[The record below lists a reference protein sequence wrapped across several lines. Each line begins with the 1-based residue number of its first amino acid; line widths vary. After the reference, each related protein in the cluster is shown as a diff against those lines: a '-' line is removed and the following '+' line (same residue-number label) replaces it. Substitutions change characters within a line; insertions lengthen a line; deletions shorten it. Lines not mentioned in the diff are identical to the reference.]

1 MNYQPFNEEIIRLVG
16 GKENIQAVVHCMTRL
31 RFTLKD
37 RSKSNTE
44 ELKALDGVI
53 DVVSNNVAYQV
64 IIGTHVSEVHAEL
77 ISMLGVTPNSNGKEM
92 NVKETKNPLKAA
104 MDLLSETMTPVI
116 EPIIAS
122 GLLAGFLSLFS
133 ITGLISVDSPTYQL
147 LDSIRSAV
155 FFFLPIFI
163 AMSCAKRLKASPY
176 LAVALAATL
185 VSSSINDVAGL
196 SIFGIQLPQMV
207 YANSFIPII
216 LAVWFM
222 GQLTVLL
229 KKYVPKFLQYFLNP
243 LLIMVICLPV
253 TLLIFGPIGI
263 WVGDGI
269 GWFFEVLHNTFG
281 SWIVV
286 MLYAAF
292 QPFLIML
299 GAGNFMMPLAL
310 NFVNKMGYDPIF
322 LAAATISDLAVSG
335 AMLGYFLRAK
345 DSKQKQLFGTVS
357 FSALMGVTEPA
368 IYSAFIKYRRPFIA
382 VMIGG
387 GLGGLFAGLMNVKTY
402 SIVWGLM
409 GLPSYADNQDFSN
422 LIFMTISVVIGF
434 ITAAVA
440 AYILGIP
447 QEEKEVSVTEAVE
460 ETGLEKHAEFK
471 KVPLVTAVE
480 GKIVSL
486 ADINDQAFSTGALGK
501 GLGIIPTSKQV
512 IAPVTG
518 EVSAV
523 FPTKHAIGIQTEQ
536 GVEVLIHI
544 GIDTV
549 ELDGKHFETVVK
561 QGDQVKQ
568 GQLLSTV
575 DFAGIEKDGYDPTVI
590 VVVTNTL
597 DYLDVIPATQESVVA
612 DDECLTVIL

>member
-1 MNYQPFNEEIIRLVG
+1 MKYQTFNEKIIRLVG
-16 GKENIQAVVHCMTRL
+16 GKDNVQAVVHCMTRL

-37 RSKSNTE
+37 RSKAQTE
-44 ELKALDGVI
+44 ELKDLDGVI

-64 IIGTHVSEVHAEL
+64 IIGTHVNEVHGEL
-77 ISMLGVTPNSNGKEM
+77 ISMLGLTSVTEENQEKA
-92 NVKETKNPLKAA
+92 KKNPLKAV

-133 ITGLISVDSPTYQL
+133 ITGLISADSPTYQL

-176 LAVALAATL
+176 LAVALAAVL

-196 SIFGIQLPQMV
+196 SIFGIKLPQMM

-222 GQLTVLL
+222 GQLTVFLN
-229 KKYVPKFLQYFLNP
+229 KYVPKFLQYFLNP

-253 TLLIFGPIGI
+253 TLLVFGPIGI
-263 WVGDGI
+263 WIGDGI

-286 MLYAAF
+286 MLYAAL

-322 LAAATISDLAVSG
+322 LAAATISDIAVSG

-345 DSKQKQLFGTVS
+345 DAKQKQLFGTVS

-368 IYSAFIKYRRPFIA
+368 IYGAFIKFRRPFIA

-409 GLPSYADNQDFSN
+409 GLPSYADNQDISN
-422 LIFMTISVVIGF
+422 LVFMIISVVIGF
-434 ITAAVA
+434 VGAAIA
-440 AYILGIP
+440 AFVLGIP
-447 QEEKEVSVTEAVE
+447 QEEQAITKNELEAEAKNQAVD
-460 ETGLEKHAEFK
+460 LR
-471 KVPLVTAVE
+471 KVPLGSVVE
-480 GKIVSL
+480 GKIVPL
-486 ADINDQAFSTGALGK
+486 AQIKDQAFSTGALGK
-501 GLGIIPTSKQV
+501 GIGIIPTSDQV
-512 IAPVTG
+512 VAPISG

-523 FPTKHAIGIQTEQ
+523 FPTKHAIGLKTEQ
-536 GVEVLIHI
+536 GVEVLIHM

-549 ELDGKHFETVVK
+549 ELDGQYFDTIVK
-561 QGDQVKQ
+561 QGDKVTK

-575 DFAGIEKDGYDPTVI
+575 DFDGIKKAGYDPTVI
-590 VVVTNTL
+590 VVITNTM
-597 DYLDVIPATQESVVA
+597 DYLDVIPAAQEDIFSE
-612 DDECLTVIL
+612 DECLTVIL

>member
-1 MNYQPFNEEIIRLVG
+1 MNYQSFNEEIIRLVG
-16 GKENIQAVVHCMTRL
+16 GKDNIQAVVHCMTRL

-37 RSKSNTE
+37 RSKANTE

-64 IIGTHVSEVHAEL
+64 IIGTHVSEVHTEL
-77 ISMLGVTPNSNGKEM
+77 ISMLGLAPSSNEETE
-92 NVKETKNPLKAA
+92 VKEKKNPLKAA

-133 ITGLISVDSPTYQL
+133 ITGLISADSPTYQL

-263 WVGDGI
+263 WIGDGI

-368 IYSAFIKYRRPFIA
+368 IYGAFIKYRRPFIA

-422 LIFMTISVVIGF
+422 LVFMIISVVIGF
-434 ITAAVA
+434 VAAA
-440 AYILGIP
+440 ISAYILGIP
-447 QEEKEVSVTEAVE
+447 QEEKESVLKE
-460 ETGLEKHAEFK
+460 EPKETVGEKNIELK
-471 KVPLVTAVE
+471 KVPLASVVE
-480 GKIVSL
+480 GKVVSL
-486 ADINDQAFSTGALGK
+486 AEINDQAFSTGALGK
-501 GLGIIPTSKQV
+501 GLGIIPTENNIV
-512 IAPVTG
+512 APVSG
-518 EVSAV
+518 EISAV
-523 FPTKHAIGIQTEQ
+523 FPTKHAIGIKTEQ
-536 GVEVLIHI
+536 GIEVLIHI

-549 ELDGKHFETVVK
+549 ELDGKHFDTIVE
-561 QGDQVKQ
+561 QGDTVKQ

-575 DFAGIEKDGYDPTVI
+575 DFAGIQKAGYDPTVI
-590 VVVTNTL
+590 VVVTNTM
-597 DYLDVIPATQESVVA
+597 DYLDVIPAAKEALVA
-612 DDECLTVIL
+612 QDECLTVIL

>member
-1 MNYQPFNEEIIRLVG
+1 MKYQSFNEEIIRLVG

-37 RSKSNTE
+37 REKANTE

-64 IIGTHVSEVHAEL
+64 IIGTHVNEVHAEL
-77 ISMLGVTPNSNGKEM
+77 ISMLGLTPNVGEENE
-92 NVKETKNPLKAA
+92 VKEKKNPFKAA

-133 ITGLISVDSPTYQL
+133 ITGLISADSPTYQL

-263 WVGDGI
+263 WIGDGI

-368 IYSAFIKYRRPFIA
+368 IYGAFIKFRRPFIA

-422 LIFMTISVVIGF
+422 LVFMIISVVIGF
-434 ITAAVA
+434 VTAAVA

-447 QEEKEVSVTEAVE
+447 QEEKSVQAKEAPKEEV
-460 ETGLEKHAEFK
+460 LEKTIEFK
-471 KVPLVTAVE
+471 KVPLSSAVE
-480 GKIVSL
+480 GKVVPL
-486 ADINDQAFSTGALGK
+486 AEINDQAFSTGALGK
-501 GLGIIPTSKQV
+501 GLGIIPTDNKV
-512 IAPVTG
+512 LAPVSG

-523 FPTKHAIGIQTEQ
+523 FPTKHAIGIKTEE

-549 ELDGKHFETVVK
+549 ELDGKHFDTIVE
-561 QGDQVKQ
+561 QGAIIEK

-575 DFAGIEKDGYDPTVI
+575 DFAGIQKDGYDPTVI
-590 VVVTNTL
+590 VVVTNTM
-597 DYLDVIPATQESVVA
+597 DYLDVIPVAQENLFTT
-612 DDECLTVIL
+612 DECLTVIL

>member
-1 MNYQPFNEEIIRLVG
+1 MKYQSFNEEIIRLVG

-37 RSKSNTE
+37 RTKANTE

-77 ISMLGVTPNSNGKEM
+77 ISMLGLTPSSDEESKIKE
-92 NVKETKNPLKAA
+92 KKNPLKAA

-176 LAVALAATL
+176 LAVALAVTL
-185 VSSSINDVAGL
+185 VSSSINDVSGL
-196 SIFGIQLPQMV
+196 SIFGIQLPQIV

-263 WVGDGI
+263 WIGDGI

-368 IYSAFIKYRRPFIA
+368 IYGAFIKFRRPFIA

-387 GLGGLFAGLMNVKTY
+387 GLGGLFAGLTNVKTY

-422 LIFMTISVVIGF
+422 LVFMIISVVIGF
-434 ITAAVA
+434 VTATIS
-440 AYILGIP
+440 AYLLGIP
-447 QEEKEVSVTEAVE
+447 QDEKETQTKDLSK
-460 ETGLEKHAEFK
+460 ETVPEKNSQLK
-471 KVPLVTAVE
+471 KVPLNSVVE
-480 GKIVSL
+480 GNVVPL
-486 ADINDQAFSTGALGK
+486 AEINDQAFSTGALGK
-501 GLGIIPTSKQV
+501 GIGIVPTDAQIV
-512 IAPVTG
+512 APVSG

-523 FPTKHAIGIQTEQ
+523 FPTKHAIGIKTEQ
-536 GVEVLIHI
+536 GIEVLIHI

-549 ELDGKHFETVVK
+549 ELDGRHFDTIVE
-561 QGDQVKQ
+561 QGAMIER

-575 DFAGIEKDGYDPTVI
+575 DFAEIQKEGYDPTVI
-590 VVVTNTL
+590 IVVTNTT
-597 DYLDVIPATQESVVA
+597 DYLDVIPAAKESVFT

>member
-1 MNYQPFNEEIIRLVG
+1 MKYQTFNEDIIRLVG

-31 RFTLKD
+31 RFTLND
-37 RSKSNTE
+37 RSKADTE
-44 ELKALDGVI
+44 GLKALDGVI

-77 ISMLGVTPNSNGKEM
+77 ISMLGIAPSSDEETE
-92 NVKETKNPLKAA
+92 VKEKKNPLKAA

-133 ITGLISVDSPTYQL
+133 ITGLISADSPTYQL

-155 FFFLPIFI
+155 FFFLPILI

-253 TLLIFGPIGI
+253 TLLVFGPIGI
-263 WVGDGI
+263 WIGDGI

-368 IYSAFIKYRRPFIA
+368 IYGAFIKYRRPFIA

-387 GLGGLFAGLMNVKTY
+387 GMGGLFAGLMNVKTY

-422 LIFMTISVVIGF
+422 LIFMIISVVVGF
-434 ITAAVA
+434 VAAGVA

-447 QEEKEVSVTEAVE
+447 QEEKEVQSKEPLKETEQVSN
-460 ETGLEKHAEFK
+460 TTLK
-471 KVPLVTAVE
+471 KVPLASVVE
-480 GKIVSL
+480 GKLVPL
-486 ADINDQAFSTGALGK
+486 AEINDQAFSTGALGK
-501 GLGIIPTSKQV
+501 GLGIIPSDSQIV
-512 IAPVTG
+512 APVAG

-523 FPTKHAIGIQTEQ
+523 FPTKHAIGIKTEQ

-549 ELDGKHFETVVK
+549 ELDGKHFDTIVE
-561 QGDQVKQ
+561 QGDYVKQ

-575 DFAGIEKDGYDPTVI
+575 DFEGIKNDGYDPTVI
-590 VVVTNTL
+590 VVITNTM
-597 DYLDVIPATQESVVA
+597 DYLDVIPATQENLFA

>member
-1 MNYQPFNEEIIRLVG
+1 MKYQSFNEEIIRLIG
-16 GKENIQAVVHCMTRL
+16 GKDNIQAVVHCMTRL

-37 RSKSNTE
+37 RSKAKTE

-77 ISMLGVTPNSNGKEM
+77 ISMLGIAPNSNE
-92 NVKETKNPLKAA
+92 ETEVNEKKNPLKAA

-133 ITGLISVDSPTYQL
+133 IIGLISADSPTYQL

-155 FFFLPIFI
+155 FFFLPILI

-263 WVGDGI
+263 WIGDGI

-286 MLYAAF
+286 MLYAAL

-368 IYSAFIKYRRPFIA
+368 IYGVFIKYRRPFVA

-387 GLGGLFAGLMNVKTY
+387 GIGGLFAGLMNVKTY

-422 LIFMTISVVIGF
+422 LVFMIISVVVGF
-434 ITAAVA
+434 VTAAIA

-447 QEEKEVSVTEAVE
+447 QEEKEGQKKESLNENDQTKLA
-460 ETGLEKHAEFK
+460 TLK
-471 KVPLVTAVE
+471 KVPLASVVE
-480 GKIVSL
+480 GKIVPLSE
-486 ADINDQAFSTGALGK
+486 IKDQAFSTGALGK
-501 GLGIIPTSKQV
+501 GLGIIPSDNRIV
-512 IAPVTG
+512 APVSG

-523 FPTKHAIGIQTEQ
+523 FPTKHAIGIKTEQ

-549 ELDGKHFETVVK
+549 ELDGKYFDTIVS
-561 QGDQVKQ
+561 QGESVKQ

-575 DFAGIEKDGYDPTVI
+575 DFEEIQTNGYDPTVI
-590 VVVTNTL
+590 VVITNTM
-597 DYLDVIPATQESVVA
+597 DYLDVVPVARENVVT

>member
-1 MNYQPFNEEIIRLVG
+1 MKYQTFNEEIIRLVG

-31 RFTLKD
+31 RFTLND
-37 RSKSNTE
+37 RSKAKTE

-53 DVVSNNVAYQV
+53 DVVSNNVAYQI
-64 IIGTHVSEVHAEL
+64 IIGTHVNEVHAEL
-77 ISMLGVTPNSNGKEM
+77 ISMLGLSPISAEETE
-92 NVKETKNPLKAA
+92 VKEKKNPLKAA

-133 ITGLISVDSPTYQL
+133 ITGLISADSPTYQL

-155 FFFLPIFI
+155 FFFLPILI

-253 TLLIFGPIGI
+253 TLLVFGPIGI
-263 WVGDGI
+263 WIGDGI

-368 IYSAFIKYRRPFIA
+368 IYGVFIKYRRPFIA
-382 VMIGG
+382 VLIGG
-387 GLGGLFAGLMNVKTY
+387 GTGGLFAGLMNVKTY

-422 LIFMTISVVIGF
+422 LVFMIISVVVGF
-434 ITAAVA
+434 VAAGVA

-447 QEEKEVSVTEAVE
+447 QEEKEDQAKEPLKETEQISNS
-460 ETGLEKHAEFK
+460 TLK
-471 KVPLVTAVE
+471 KVPLASVVE
-480 GKIVSL
+480 GKLVPL
-486 ADINDQAFSTGALGK
+486 AEINDQAFSTGALGK
-501 GLGIIPTSKQV
+501 GLGIIPSDNQIV
-512 IAPVTG
+512 APVSG

-523 FPTKHAIGIQTEQ
+523 FPTKHAIGIKTEQ

-549 ELDGKHFETVVK
+549 ELDGKHFDTIVT

-575 DFAGIEKDGYDPTVI
+575 DFDGIQNDGYDPTVI
-590 VVVTNTL
+590 VVITNTM
-597 DYLDVIPATQESVVA
+597 DYLDVIPTVQEKLFI
-612 DDECLTVIL
+612 DDECLTIIL

>member
-1 MNYQPFNEEIIRLVG
+1 MKYQAFNEEIIRLVG
-16 GKENIQAVVHCMTRL
+16 GKDNIQAVVHCMTRL

-37 RSKSNTE
+37 RSKAQTE
-44 ELKALDGVI
+44 ELKQLAGVI

-77 ISMLGVTPNSNGKEM
+77 VTMLGLTNMTEEGNEIAEK
-92 NVKETKNPLKAA
+92 KNPLKAI

-133 ITGLISVDSPTYQL
+133 ITGLISADSPTYQL

-185 VSSSINDVAGL
+185 VSSTINDVSGL
-196 SIFGIQLPQMV
+196 SIFGIKLPQMI

-222 GQLTVLL
+222 GQLTVFL

-263 WVGDGI
+263 WIGDGI
-269 GWFFEVLHNTFG
+269 GWFFEILHNTFG

-335 AMLGYFLRAK
+335 AMLGYFLRTK
-345 DSKQKQLFGTVS
+345 DAKQKQLFGTVS

-368 IYSAFIKYRRPFIA
+368 IYGAFIKYRRPFIA

-387 GLGGLFAGLMNVKTY
+387 GIGGLFAGLMNVKTY

-422 LIFMTISVVIGF
+422 LVFMIISVVIGF
-434 ITAAVA
+434 IAATAA

-447 QEEKEVSVTEAVE
+447 QEDQELVSEKTREESVSVKSNV
-460 ETGLEKHAEFK
+460 LK
-471 KVPLVTAVE
+471 KVSLTTVAE
-480 GKIVSL
+480 GTFVSL
-486 ADINDQAFSTGALGK
+486 ENINDQAFSTGALGN
-501 GLGIIPTSKQV
+501 GFGIIPKNNQ
-512 IAPVTG
+512 IFAPVSG
-518 EVSAV
+518 EVLAV
-523 FPTKHAIGIQTEQ
+523 FPTKHAIGIRTDQ
-536 GVEVLIHI
+536 GVEVLIHV

-549 ELDGKHFETVVK
+549 ELEGKYFETIVA

-575 DFAGIEKDGYDPTVI
+575 DFASIQKEGYDPTVV
-590 VVVTNTL
+590 VVVTNTM
-597 DYLDVIPATQESVVA
+597 DYLEVIPTLHETVTTGS
-612 DDECLTVIL
+612 ECLTVVL

>member
-1 MNYQPFNEEIIRLVG
+1 MNYQSFNEEIIRLVG

-37 RSKSNTE
+37 REKANTE

-64 IIGTHVSEVHAEL
+64 IIGTHVNEVHAEL
-77 ISMLGVTPNSNGKEM
+77 ISMLGLASSTDEETE
-92 NVKETKNPLKAA
+92 VKEKKNPLKAA

-133 ITGLISVDSPTYQL
+133 ITGLISADSPTYQL

-176 LAVALAATL
+176 LTVALAATL
-185 VSSSINDVAGL
+185 VSTSINDVAGL

-229 KKYVPKFLQYFLNP
+229 NKYVPKFLQYFLNP

-263 WVGDGI
+263 WIGDGI

-368 IYSAFIKYRRPFIA
+368 IYGAFIKFRRPFIA

-422 LIFMTISVVIGF
+422 LIFMVISVVIGF
-434 ITAAVA
+434 VTAAVA

-447 QEEKEVSVTEAVE
+447 QDEKAAQPKETPKEARS
-460 ETGLEKHAEFK
+460 EKKSELK
-471 KVPLVTAVE
+471 KVPLNSVVE
-480 GKIVSL
+480 GKAVPL
-486 ADINDQAFSTGALGK
+486 AEINDQAFSTGALGK
-501 GLGIIPTSKQV
+501 GLGIIPTDNKIV
-512 IAPVTG
+512 APVSG

-523 FPTKHAIGIQTEQ
+523 FPTKHAIGIKTEE

-549 ELDGKHFETVVK
+549 ELDGKHFDTIVE
-561 QGDQVKQ
+561 QGAIIEK

-575 DFAGIEKDGYDPTVI
+575 DFEGIQKDGYDPTVI
-590 VVVTNTL
+590 VVVTNTM
-597 DYLDVIPATQESVVA
+597 DYLDVIPAVQEDVTVG
-612 DDECLTVIL
+612 DECLTVIL

>member
-1 MNYQPFNEEIIRLVG
+1 MKYQTFNEDIIRLVG

-31 RFTLKD
+31 RFTLND
-37 RSKSNTE
+37 RSKADTE
-44 ELKALDGVI
+44 GLKALDGVI

-77 ISMLGVTPNSNGKEM
+77 ISMLGIAPSSDEETE
-92 NVKETKNPLKAA
+92 VKEKKNPLKAA

-133 ITGLISVDSPTYQL
+133 ITGLISADSPTYQL

-155 FFFLPIFI
+155 FFFLPILI

-253 TLLIFGPIGI
+253 TLLVFGPIGI
-263 WVGDGI
+263 WIGDGI

-368 IYSAFIKYRRPFIA
+368 IYGAFIKYRRPFIA

-387 GLGGLFAGLMNVKTY
+387 GMSGLFAGLMNVKTY

-422 LIFMTISVVIGF
+422 LIFMIISVVVGF
-434 ITAAVA
+434 VAAGVA

-447 QEEKEVSVTEAVE
+447 QEEKEVQSKEPLKETEQVSN
-460 ETGLEKHAEFK
+460 TTLK
-471 KVPLVTAVE
+471 KVPLASVVE
-480 GKIVSL
+480 GKLVPL
-486 ADINDQAFSTGALGK
+486 AEINDQAFSTGALGK
-501 GLGIIPTSKQV
+501 GLGIIPSDSQIV
-512 IAPVTG
+512 APVAG

-523 FPTKHAIGIQTEQ
+523 FPTKHAIGIKTEQ

-549 ELDGKHFETVVK
+549 ELDGKHFDTIVE
-561 QGDQVKQ
+561 QGDYVKQ

-575 DFAGIEKDGYDPTVI
+575 DFEGIKNDGYDPTVI
-590 VVVTNTL
+590 VVITNTM
-597 DYLDVIPATQESVVA
+597 DYLDVIPATQENLFA

>member
-1 MNYQPFNEEIIRLVG
+1 MKYQSFNEEIIRLVG

-37 RSKSNTE
+37 REKANTE

-77 ISMLGVTPNSNGKEM
+77 ISMLGLTPNVGEENE
-92 NVKETKNPLKAA
+92 VKEKKNPFKAA

-133 ITGLISVDSPTYQL
+133 ITGLISADSPTYQL

-263 WVGDGI
+263 WIGDGI

-368 IYSAFIKYRRPFIA
+368 IYGAFIKFRRPFIA

-422 LIFMTISVVIGF
+422 LVFMIISVVIGF
-434 ITAAVA
+434 VTAAVA

-447 QEEKEVSVTEAVE
+447 QEEKSVQAKEAPKEEV
-460 ETGLEKHAEFK
+460 LEKTIEFK
-471 KVPLVTAVE
+471 KVPLSSAVE
-480 GKIVSL
+480 GKVVPL
-486 ADINDQAFSTGALGK
+486 AEINDQAFSTGALGK
-501 GLGIIPTSKQV
+501 GLGIIPTDNKV
-512 IAPVTG
+512 LAPVSG

-523 FPTKHAIGIQTEQ
+523 FPTKHAIGIKTEE

-549 ELDGKHFETVVK
+549 ELDGKHFDTIVE
-561 QGDQVKQ
+561 QGAIIEK

-575 DFAGIEKDGYDPTVI
+575 DFAGIQKDGYDPTVI
-590 VVVTNTL
+590 VVVTNTM
-597 DYLDVIPATQESVVA
+597 DYLDVIPVAQENLFTT
-612 DDECLTVIL
+612 DECLTVIL

>member
-1 MNYQPFNEEIIRLVG
+1 MKYQTFNEEIIRLVG

-31 RFTLKD
+31 RFTLND
-37 RSKSNTE
+37 RSKAKTE

-53 DVVSNNVAYQV
+53 DVVSNNVAYQI
-64 IIGTHVSEVHAEL
+64 IIGTHVNEVHAEL
-77 ISMLGVTPNSNGKEM
+77 ISMLGIAPTSTEETE
-92 NVKETKNPLKAA
+92 VKEKKNPLKAA

-133 ITGLISVDSPTYQL
+133 ITGLISADSPTYQL

-263 WVGDGI
+263 WIGDGI

-368 IYSAFIKYRRPFIA
+368 IYGAFIKFRRPFIA

-422 LIFMTISVVIGF
+422 LVFMIISVVIGF
-434 ITAAVA
+434 VAAAVS

-447 QEEKEVSVTEAVE
+447 QEEKENKENKKEE
-460 ETGLEKHAEFK
+460 ETIEKTSELR
-471 KVPLVTAVE
+471 KVPLASVVA
-480 GKIVSL
+480 GKLVPL
-486 ADINDQAFSTGALGK
+486 AEIKDQAFSTGALGK
-501 GLGIIPTSKQV
+501 GLGIIPTSNSIV
-512 IAPVTG
+512 APVSG
-518 EVSAV
+518 EISAV
-523 FPTKHAIGIQTEQ
+523 FPTKHAIGIKTEE
-536 GVEVLIHI
+536 GIEVLIHI

-549 ELDGKHFETVVK
+549 ELDGKHFDTIVK
-561 QGDQVKQ
+561 QGDEVKQ

-575 DFAGIEKDGYDPTVI
+575 DFEGIQKDGYDPTVI
-590 VVVTNTL
+590 VVITNTM
-597 DYLDVIPATQESVVA
+597 DYLDVIAATNENLVT

>member
-1 MNYQPFNEEIIRLVG
+1 MKYQEFNEEIIRLVG

-37 RSKSNTE
+37 RSKAQTE
-44 ELKALDGVI
+44 ELKALDGVL

-64 IIGTHVSEVHAEL
+64 IIGTHVNEVHAEL
-77 ISMLGVTPNSNGKEM
+77 ISMLGLAPTVEQETER
-92 NVKETKNPLKAA
+92 VKKNPLKAV

-133 ITGLISVDSPTYQL
+133 ITGLISAESPTYQL

-176 LAVALAATL
+176 LAVALAAVL

-196 SIFGIQLPQMV
+196 SIFGIQLPQMT

-253 TLLIFGPIGI
+253 TLLVFGPIGI
-263 WVGDGI
+263 WIGDGI

-286 MLYAAF
+286 MLYAAL

-322 LAAATISDLAVSG
+322 LAAATISDIAVSG

-345 DSKQKQLFGTVS
+345 DAKQKQLFGTVS

-368 IYSAFIKYRRPFIA
+368 IYGAFIKYRRPFIA

-387 GLGGLFAGLMNVKTY
+387 GIGGLFAGLMQVKTY

-409 GLPSYADNQDFSN
+409 GLPSYADNQDISN
-422 LIFMTISVVIGF
+422 LIFMVISVVIGF
-434 ITAAVA
+434 VA
-440 AYILGIP
+440 AAIAAFVLGIP
-447 QEEKEVSVTEAVE
+447 QEDEEGAVE
-460 ETGLEKHAEFK
+460 PTAKKPTEKSTSLK
-471 KVPLVTAVE
+471 KVPLSSVVA
-480 GKIVSL
+480 GQIVPL
-486 ADINDQAFSTGALGK
+486 AEINDQAFSTGALGK

-512 IAPVTG
+512 VAPIAG
-518 EVSAV
+518 EITVV
-523 FPTKHAIGIQTEQ
+523 FPTKHAIGIKTEQ

-549 ELDGKHFETVVK
+549 ELDGRFFDTIVK
-561 QGDQVKQ
+561 QGDTVTQ

-575 DFAGIEKDGYDPTVI
+575 DFEGIKEAGYDPTVI
-590 VVVTNTL
+590 VVITNTSE
-597 DYLDVIPATQESVVA
+597 YLDVIPAAQEKIVDQEQEA
-612 DDECLTVIL
+612 CLTVIL

>member
-1 MNYQPFNEEIIRLVG
+1 MNYQTFNEDIIRLVG
-16 GKENIQAVVHCMTRL
+16 GKDNIQAVVHCMTRL

-37 RSKSNTE
+37 RSKAQTE

-53 DVVSNNVAYQV
+53 DVVSNNVAYQI
-64 IIGTHVSEVHAEL
+64 IIGTHVNEVHAEL
-77 ISMLGVTPNSNGKEM
+77 ISMLGLSPVTDDEKGSDAK
-92 NVKETKNPLKAA
+92 KNPLKAI

-133 ITGLISVDSPTYQL
+133 ITGLISADSPTYQL
-147 LDSIRSAV
+147 LDSIRSSV

-176 LAVALAATL
+176 LAVALAAVL

-196 SIFGIQLPQMV
+196 SIFGIKLPQMV

-229 KKYVPKFLQYFLNP
+229 NKYVPKFLQYFLNP

-263 WVGDGI
+263 WIGDGI

-286 MLYAAF
+286 MLYAAL

-322 LAAATISDLAVSG
+322 LAAATISDIAVSG

-345 DSKQKQLFGTVS
+345 DAKQKQLFGTVS

-368 IYSAFIKYRRPFIA
+368 IYGAFIKFRRPFIA

-387 GLGGLFAGLMNVKTY
+387 GLGGLFAGLMKVKTY

-409 GLPSYADNQDFSN
+409 GLPSYADNQDISN
-422 LIFMTISVVIGF
+422 LVFMIISVVIGF
-434 ITAAVA
+434 VGAAIA
-440 AYILGIP
+440 AFVLGIP
-447 QEEKEVSVTEAVE
+447 QEDKEAEKVSEMTDVVE
-460 ETGLEKHAEFK
+460 NGTSLK
-471 KVPLVTAVE
+471 KVPLGSVVE
-480 GKIVSL
+480 GKIVPL
-486 ADINDQAFSTGALGK
+486 AEVNDQAFSTGALGK
-501 GLGIIPTSKQV
+501 GLGIIPANDQIV
-512 IAPVTG
+512 APSDG
-518 EVSAV
+518 EISVV
-523 FPTKHAIGIQTEQ
+523 FPTKHAIGLKTEQ
-536 GVEVLIHI
+536 GIEVLIHI

-549 ELDGKHFETVVK
+549 ELDGQFFDTIVK
-561 QGDQVKQ
+561 QGDKVKA
-568 GQLLSTV
+568 GQQIATV
-575 DFAGIEKDGYDPTVI
+575 DFAGIKEAGYDPTVI
-590 VVVTNTL
+590 VVITNTV
-597 DYLDVIPATQESVVA
+597 DYLDVIPAAEDNELEDA
-612 DDECLTVIL
+612 ACLTVVL

>member
-1 MNYQPFNEEIIRLVG
+1 MKYQPFNEEIIRLVG

-31 RFTLKD
+31 RFTLND
-37 RSKSNTE
+37 RSKADTE
-44 ELKALDGVI
+44 GLKALDGVI

-77 ISMLGVTPNSNGKEM
+77 ISMLGLSPSSDEELE
-92 NVKETKNPLKAA
+92 VKEKKNPLKAA

-133 ITGLISVDSPTYQL
+133 ITGLISADSPTYQL

-155 FFFLPIFI
+155 FFFLPILI

-185 VSSSINDVAGL
+185 VSNSINDVAGL

-253 TLLIFGPIGI
+253 TLLVFGPIGI
-263 WVGDGI
+263 WIGDGI

-368 IYSAFIKYRRPFIA
+368 IYGAFIKYRRPFIA

-387 GLGGLFAGLMNVKTY
+387 GMGGLFAGLMNVKTY

-422 LIFMTISVVIGF
+422 LIFMIISVVVGF
-434 ITAAVA
+434 VAAGVA

-447 QEEKEVSVTEAVE
+447 QEEKDIEAKEPVNETEQASAGNV
-460 ETGLEKHAEFK
+460 K
-471 KVPLVTAVE
+471 KVPLASVVE
-480 GKIVSL
+480 GKLVPL
-486 ADINDQAFSTGALGK
+486 AEINDQAFSTGALGK
-501 GLGIIPTSKQV
+501 GLGIIPSDSQIV
-512 IAPVTG
+512 APVAG

-523 FPTKHAIGIQTEQ
+523 FPTKHAIGIKTEK

-549 ELDGKHFETVVK
+549 ELDGKHFDTIVE

-575 DFAGIEKDGYDPTVI
+575 DFEGIKKDGYDPTVI
-590 VVVTNTL
+590 VVITNTM
-597 DYLDVIPATQESVVA
+597 DYLDVIPAAQENLFA
-612 DDECLTVIL
+612 EDECLTVIL

>member
-1 MNYQPFNEEIIRLVG
+1 MKYQSFNEEIIRLIG
-16 GKENIQAVVHCMTRL
+16 GKDNIQAVVHCMTRL

-37 RSKSNTE
+37 RSKAKTE

-77 ISMLGVTPNSNGKEM
+77 ISMLGIAPNSNE
-92 NVKETKNPLKAA
+92 ETEVNEKKNPLKAA

-133 ITGLISVDSPTYQL
+133 ITGLISADSPTYQL

-155 FFFLPIFI
+155 FFFLPILI

-263 WVGDGI
+263 WIGDGI

-286 MLYAAF
+286 MLYAAL

-368 IYSAFIKYRRPFIA
+368 IYGVFIKYRRPFVA

-387 GLGGLFAGLMNVKTY
+387 GIGGLFAGLMNVKTY

-422 LIFMTISVVIGF
+422 LVFMIISVVVGF
-434 ITAAVA
+434 VTAAIA

-447 QEEKEVSVTEAVE
+447 QEEKEGQKKESLNENDQAKLAT
-460 ETGLEKHAEFK
+460 LK
-471 KVPLVTAVE
+471 KVPLASVVE
-480 GKIVSL
+480 GKIVPLSE
-486 ADINDQAFSTGALGK
+486 IKDQAFSTGALGK
-501 GLGIIPTSKQV
+501 GLGIIPSDNRIV
-512 IAPVTG
+512 APVSG

-523 FPTKHAIGIQTEQ
+523 FPTKHAIGIKTEQ

-549 ELDGKHFETVVK
+549 ELDGKYFDTIVS
-561 QGDQVKQ
+561 QGDSVKQ

-575 DFAGIEKDGYDPTVI
+575 DFAEIQTKGYDPTVI
-590 VVVTNTL
+590 VVITNTM
-597 DYLDVIPATQESVVA
+597 DYLDVVPVARENVVA